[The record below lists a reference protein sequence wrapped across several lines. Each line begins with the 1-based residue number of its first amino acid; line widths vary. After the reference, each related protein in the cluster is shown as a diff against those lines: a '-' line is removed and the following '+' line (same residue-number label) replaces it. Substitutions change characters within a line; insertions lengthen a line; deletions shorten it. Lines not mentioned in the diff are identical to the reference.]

1 MKAKVNFNIDV
12 FLDTN
17 SILVYIEDREDPSFM
32 VSLKKLIQEQISMYQ
47 LSSGKI
53 PEYHREDL
61 ELLIKLFNNC
71 ANLVTKELDNVE

>member
-12 FLDTN
+12 FLDNN

-32 VSLKKLIQEQISMYQ
+32 VSLKKLIQEQISMYK

-53 PEYHREDL
+53 PVYHREDL
-61 ELLIKLFNNC
+61 ENLIKLFNNC